1 MEEIRYANQN
11 KSTQMHCVNGVTYI
25 TFRKLS
31 EAGVI
36 HGFSTRLGGV
46 SRGYLGTMNLSFHR
60 GDDPEAVME
69 NHRRLAAAIGYD
81 APNAVFRIR
90 FMKRGSAV

>member
-69 NHRRLAAAIGYD
+69 TGDWRLRSVTMH
-81 APNAVFRIR
+81 PMQFFRIR